1 MNYSKPWQSYQQQL
15 NLLKSRGLVVSDEA
29 KALEHL
35 ERIGYY
41 RLSGYWYSFR
51 ERSEVCCPL
60 EAIVGRKYK
69 KGQTDK
75 LVLDAFKQGAA
86 FSHAVDLYV
95 FDKKLRLLV
104 LDALERIEIAIRV
117 DVAYTL
123 GQKDPFAYLKPTFF
137 FDGFAQE
144 LKSETGLTEH
154 HKWLGKHAELINR
167 SREKFIE
174 HNKVKY
180 GLPLPIWIVCEI
192 WDFGTL
198 STLYAGMKEE
208 DQDRISHQYGISN
221 GRVFASWLR
230 SLNYLRNVCAHHSRL
245 WNRNIIDQPKLPKRT
260 EAPIIDRFADDA
272 HRLARP
278 FLLLC
283 IMQHLLITINPS
295 STWGNR
301 VKQLLSEF
309 PILDGY
315 LDVSLQGMGV
325 LQDWQSLDW

>member
-137 FDGFAQE
+137 F
-144 LKSETGLTEH
+144 
-154 HKWLGKHAELINR
+154 
-167 SREKFIE
+167 
-174 HNKVKY
+174 
-180 GLPLPIWIVCEI
+180 
-192 WDFGTL
+192 
-198 STLYAGMKEE
+198 
-208 DQDRISHQYGISN
+208 
-221 GRVFASWLR
+221 
-230 SLNYLRNVCAHHSRL
+230 
-245 WNRNIIDQPKLPKRT
+245 
-260 EAPIIDRFADDA
+260 
-272 HRLARP
+272 
-278 FLLLC
+278 
-283 IMQHLLITINPS
+283 
-295 STWGNR
+295 
-301 VKQLLSEF
+301 
-309 PILDGY
+309 
-315 LDVSLQGMGV
+315 
-325 LQDWQSLDW
+325 